1 MKIIHA
7 LAIAAGMTTLAACG
21 GGTEAEE
28 NTALEAN
35 NLVVDDM
42 SNTDMNMDM
51 NMDVNM
57 DANMDMNGDMNVDAN
72 ADANAAGN
80 TTNTY

>member
-7 LAIAAGMTTLAACG
+7 LALAAGMTMLAACG
-21 GGTEAEE
+21 ADTEAEE
-28 NTALEAN
+28 NVTLEVN
-35 NLVVDDM
+35 NLVVENL

-51 NMDVNM
+51 NLDMNM
-57 DANMDMNGDMNVDAN
+57 DANMDVNGDMNV
-72 ADANAAGN
+72 DANAAGN

>member
-21 GGTEAEE
+21 GNEAED
-28 NTALEAN
+28 NAATTIEAN
-35 NLVVDDM
+35 TLVVD
-42 SNTDMNMDM
+42 NLTDMNMDM
-51 NMDVNM
+51 NMDMNV
-57 DANMDMNGDMNVDAN
+57 DSNMDMNATT
-72 ADANAAGN
+72 NAADTAN